1 MALPLGGCVTLVR
14 LRDLS
19 VLCNQSSS
27 PAPQLFF
34 LVESW
39 GDDEAGGGAA
49 RQPLPLAKQKE
60 KQRMGLLCSSIYGI
74 LWGYPRADRD
84 LVRHRSRR
92 SLENGILC
100 LGP

>member
-14 LRDLS
+14 LRSLS
-19 VLCNQSSS
+19 VLCNQSSF

-39 GDDEAGGGAA
+39 GDDEAGGRAA
-49 RQPLPLAKQKE
+49 RQNQC
-60 KQRMGLLCSSIYGI
+60 RGLLCSSIYGI
-74 LWGYPRADRD
+74 LWGYPGADRD
-84 LVRHRSRR
+84 LVRHRSSR
-92 SLENGILC
+92 SLENGILS